1 LIVSYTLSP
10 DRLAERDQEDAPALL
25 AHLLVDLL
33 EVTLSFSPET
43 SKATGRFLPLPD
55 VEKCRPRP
63 WTVARPLTWL
73 RTVSLSNRE
82 ARGLAGLSRLFG

>member
-10 DRLAERDQEDAPALL
+10 DRLAERDQEDAPVGR

-43 SKATGRFLPLPD
+43 S
-55 VEKCRPRP
+55 
-63 WTVARPLTWL
+63 
-73 RTVSLSNRE
+73 
-82 ARGLAGLSRLFG
+82 